1 MITLTVII
9 PVYNEQATI
18 LKVVRKVKNV
28 PIDKEIIIVDDAST
42 DDTPEILKTFED
54 DPDVTVLTHPENK
67 GRGAGIRTALAHA
80 RGFITVFQDGDLEL
94 DPSHFPRLIEP
105 ILDGETDIVFGSRF
119 LGKGFIL
126 GMGLHAYL
134 ANVFLAQLTDIIFKA
149 SLTDVLTM
157 FQVAKTGVFRDL
169 QISADRWNSTIEI
182 TAKILKK
189 GLTIVE
195 LPVDYIPRTFK
206 TGKKVKPKHFFSC
219 LWTLLRFR
227 YFHRDA

>member
-42 DDTPEILKTFED
+42 DRTSEILKAFGD
-54 DPDVTVLTHPENK
+54 DPVVTVLTHPENM

-80 RGFITVFQDGDLEL
+80 QGYITVFQDGDLEL

-126 GMGLHAYL
+126 GMGFHAYL

-157 FQVAKTGVFRDL
+157 FQVAKTSVFREL
-169 QISADRWNSTIEI
+169 KISADRWNSTIEI

-189 GLTIVE
+189 GWPIVE
-195 LPVDYIPRTFK
+195 LPVDYVPRTAK
-206 TGKKVKPKHFFSC
+206 KGKKVKPKYFFSC
-219 LWTLLRFR
+219 LWTLIKYR
-227 YFHRDA
+227 YFHREK